1 MIASQFA
8 TLERPDV
15 DETDIAVV
23 DARGTLDDV
32 VAAVVVSLDA
42 VGPGTA
48 ADSMIADGGPDRLLT
63 AAELAGHARDL
74 AERRP
79 WTVAPAESCWYRRT
93 TPGFTRAPER

>member
-8 TLERPDV
+8 TLERPDL

-32 VAAVVVSLDA
+32 VAAVVRSLDA
-42 VGPGTA
+42 IEPGTA
-48 ADSMIADGGPDRLLT
+48 TRSMIADGAPDRLLT

-74 AERRP
+74 AEPP
-79 WTVAPAESCWYRRT
+79 WTVAPAESCWYHRT